1 MPTSN
6 IKTFTEKGFD
16 GEREYIDPADLLG
29 SRIDE
34 YNNEKIKEFVIKTLR
49 ENVSLIGGCCEI
61 KPRHIN
67 LLKNLF

>member
-1 MPTSN
+1 MKKN
-6 IKTFTEKGFD
+6 V
-16 GEREYIDPADLLG
+16 DPADLLG
-29 SRIDE
+29 TRIDE
-34 YNNEKIKEFVIKTLR
+34 YNNEKIKEFVTKTLR